1 MFAAY
6 LIFGSILIVG
16 FCWLV
21 DMSGSWSTI
30 CVGVFGVA
38 ALLVK
43 QFVAPTMRRK
53 KEKLD
58 KGNENQID

>member
-16 FCWLV
+16 FCWLI

-30 CVGVFGVA
+30 CVGLFGVC
-38 ALLVK
+38 ALIFK
-43 QFVAPTMRRK
+43 QYGAPVVAK
-53 KEKLD
+53 KKKSKEYVAID
-58 KGNENQID
+58 KQ